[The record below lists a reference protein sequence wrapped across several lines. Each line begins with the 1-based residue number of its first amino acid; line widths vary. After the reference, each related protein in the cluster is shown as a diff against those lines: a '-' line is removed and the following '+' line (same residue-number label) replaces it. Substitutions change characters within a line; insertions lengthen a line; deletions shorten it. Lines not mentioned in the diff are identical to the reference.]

1 MKKLLASVLLFFI
14 GYCLQAQPR
23 VIYREQKHLTYSFRY
38 QQAGSAEVNQV
49 LALLAQAQGMRPGS
63 YSEIPLEYDL
73 LKEISR
79 IGKTECIASATFS
92 GIRITRELKNRGFDL
107 SEMLTPVSVKMAI
120 HVPLN
125 LNGDAAPGIRKEL
138 VIQNGKTGDAS
149 FAFADSGSTNLKVD
163 VTQVEF
169 LFAPNTIGKLRD
181 RLALIQNYYS
191 ADATLQ
197 QANQTL
203 AMIHPEDINQLDAG
217 LGMLGNVDQQI
228 VSLDIFN
235 FPNQLDL
242 FSTDPVHFVD
252 RLQDLKRR
260 ADDMRLRLMNTKAN
274 LYIHFYNSG
283 IDFLSRGRKEYARA
297 AFRRSLIE
305 NPRFAPAAYQLAE
318 IDYEDGFINESE
330 CRVLDIIREMDPD
343 PETRRMTTN
352 LAKSIYE
359 NYLSQSERQYQS
371 QHLREAQDYLIKA
384 NHLCTSVGGLICDSR
399 IDEGFRKVRT
409 GIYQGFLN
417 DAKSSYQNGDL
428 VQAENIL
435 SKAVR
440 FQKDFPDDIPSANE
454 ALEMWK
460 GVRQKRY
467 DNLIQEGKALVSE
480 RNYNSALKKIE
491 EAYSLQ
497 QQFSLIPAKEINEL
511 KTNAAKPMI
520 LQMIREG
527 LDKASQN
534 DLVGAR
540 KISNEAIAFQK
551 KYNLQDDSEVANS
564 LKDLKSGIFSQECQ
578 NAQVNYDSMLSGVKN
593 QLILLDY
600 FKADE
605 KIREALKF
613 LEDNVL
619 CSLNDG
625 GIESIRDSI
634 LPAVTYQTQIHQVF
648 DYQSQKRYQEM
659 IDRYLEAGSYFIRFS
674 VSEFGLQHAGLDDF
688 AVSKCNNYFLMFLA
702 DQYTGKSE
710 FEKALVLYRQLL
722 SRGYSSSNY
731 KAGLE
736 RLGIQLG
743 LKEKGITGGKD
754 WKSAVQKYTQGDK
767 RLKYL
772 EKGFKKGWKQ
782 S

>member
-1 MKKLLASVLLFFI
+1 MKKLLASSLLFFML
-14 GYCLQAQPR
+14 YSLQGQPR
-23 VIYREQKHLTYSFRY
+23 VIYREQKHLTYTFRY
-38 QQAGSAEVNQV
+38 QQSGSAEVNQV

-79 IGKTECIASATFS
+79 IGRTECIASATFS

-107 SEMLTPVSVKMAI
+107 TEMLMPVTVKMAI
-120 HVPLN
+120 HVPIN
-125 LNGDAAPGIRKEL
+125 LGGDAAPGIRKEL
-138 VIQNGKTGDAS
+138 AIQSGKTGDAS
-149 FAFADSGSTNLKVD
+149 FAYADSGSNTLKVD

-169 LFAPNTIGKLRD
+169 LFAPNTFGKLRD
-181 RLALIQNYYS
+181 RLAMIQNYYS

-197 QANQTL
+197 QLYLNL
-203 AMIHPEDINQLDAG
+203 ASIHPEDIGQLDAS

-228 VSLDIFN
+228 VNLDVYN
-235 FPNQLDL
+235 FPGQLDL
-242 FSTDPVHFVD
+242 FTTDPIHFVD
-252 RLQDLKRR
+252 RMQDLKRK
-260 ADDMRLRLMNTKAN
+260 ADDMRIRLMNTKAN
-274 LYIHFYNSG
+274 LYIHFYNIG
-283 IDFLSRGRKEYARA
+283 IDLLSRGRKESAKS
-297 AFRRSLIE
+297 AFRRSLME

-318 IDYEDGFINESE
+318 IDYEDGYVNEAE

-359 NYLSQSERQYQS
+359 NYLSQSDRQYQS
-371 QHLREAQDYLIKA
+371 RHLREALDYLVKA
-384 NHLCTSVGGLICDSR
+384 NHMCVSVGGVICDSR

-409 GIYQGFLN
+409 GIYQGYL
-417 DAKSSYQNGDL
+417 DEAKSSYQNGDL
-428 VQAENIL
+428 AQAENIL

-440 FQKDFPDDIPSANE
+440 FQKDYPNDVLSANE
-454 ALEMWK
+454 ALDMWK

-467 DNLIQEGKALVSE
+467 DNLILEGKSLFSE
-480 RNYNSALKKIE
+480 RQYNSALKKYE
-491 EAYSLQ
+491 EASSLQ
-497 QQFSLIPAKEINEL
+497 QQFSLVPVNEINEL
-511 KTNAAKPMI
+511 KRSSAKPLV

-534 DLVGAR
+534 DLAGAR
-540 KISNEAIAFQK
+540 KISNEAIGFQK
-551 KYNLQDDSEVANS
+551 KYSLQEDSEVVKS
-564 LKDLKSGIFSQECQ
+564 FQDLKTGIFSQECQ
-578 NAQVNYDSMLSGVKN
+578 NAQVTYDSMFSEVKN

-605 KIREALKF
+605 KIREATKF
-613 LEDNVL
+613 LQDNVM

-625 GIESIRDSI
+625 GIQSIRDSI

-659 IDRYLEAGSYFIRFS
+659 IDRYLEAGSYFIQFS
-674 VSEFGLQHAGLDDF
+674 VSGFGLKHSGIDDF

-702 DQYTGKSE
+702 DQYTSKSE
-710 FEKALVLYRQLL
+710 YDKALVLYRQLL
-722 SRGYSSSNY
+722 SRAYSSSNY

-754 WKSAVQKYTQGDK
+754 WKTAAQKYTQGDK

-782 S
+782 G